1 MYILFYRSVKKNM
14 RQIYTVSIDTDL
26 KRKLDEYQKSKG
38 YQTRSEGAIQ
48 LLKKGLQYDSKIEE
62 LKAEN
67 EKLRREIES
76 LKKEKNIIHLPCS
89 ICGKPMTIRESKN
102 DPIYNDMLVRYKNWA
117 HNSCIKKGENK

>member
-1 MYILFYRSVKKNM
+1 MKKINK
-14 RQIYTVSIDTDL
+14 VSIDTDL
-26 KRKLDEYQKSKG
+26 KRGLDEYQKFKG

-76 LKKEKNIIHLPCS
+76 LKKEKNTIHLPCS
-89 ICGKPMTIRESKN
+89 ICGKPMTIRECKE
-102 DPIYNDMLVRYKNWA
+102 DPIYKDMLVRYKNWA
-117 HNSCIKKGENK
+117 HSSCI